1 MNLKELNIELSS
13 KQKELFE
20 RYYEFLIQENKK
32 YNLTAITNKEEVY
45 YKHFYDSLT
54 LIKTN
59 LIKEGVSLCDI
70 GSGAGFPGIPL
81 KIIFPNLELTI
92 VESQTKKTEFL
103 KKLVKHLEIEKVEVI
118 NERAEEYAHKKYFD
132 IVTARAVAD
141 LTILN
146 ELCLPLVKKNGYFI
160 AMKGNYKEELE
171 KSLNGINILGGKLL
185 NVISFDLPK
194 AMGKRNLIII
204 KKEKMVKGY
213 PRIFSQIKK
222 KPL

>member
-70 GSGAGFPGIPL
+70 GSGAGFPSIPL

-213 PRIFSQIKK
+213 PRIFNQIKK

>member
-1 MNLKELNIELSS
+1 MNLKELNIELTFE
-13 KQKELFE
+13 QQELF
-20 RYYEFLIQENKK
+20 RKYYEFLIQENKK
-32 YNLTAITNKEEVY
+32 YNLTAITNEEEVY

-81 KIIFPNLELTI
+81 KIIYPNLKLTI

-103 KKLVKHLEIEKVEVI
+103 KKLVIFLELDNVEII
-118 NERAEEYAHKKYFD
+118 NKRAEEYAHTKYFD

-141 LTILN
+141 LSILN
-146 ELCLPLVKKNGYFI
+146 ELCLPLVKKGGYFI
-160 AMKGNYKEELE
+160 AMKGNYEEEL
-171 KSLNGINILGGKLL
+171 KRTLNGITILGGKLIEVL
-185 NVISFDLPK
+185 SFELPK
-194 AMGKRNLIII
+194 DMGKRNLIII
-204 KKEKMVKGY
+204 KKEKMVQGY
-213 PRIFSQIKK
+213 PRAFSQIKK

>member
-70 GSGAGFPGIPL
+70 GSGAGFPSIPL

-103 KKLVKHLEIEKVEVI
+103 NKLVKHLEIEKVEVI

>member
-1 MNLKELNIELSS
+1 MNLKELNIELSF

-32 YNLTAITNKEEVY
+32 YNLTAITDKEEVY

-54 LIKTN
+54 LIKTK
-59 LIKEGVSLCDI
+59 LIKEDVSLCDI
-70 GSGAGFPGIPL
+70 GSGAGFPSVPL
-81 KIIFPNLELTI
+81 KIIYPNLKVTI
-92 VESQTKKTEFL
+92 IESQTKKTEFL
-103 KKLVKHLEIEKVEVI
+103 KKLIKYLELENVEII

-141 LTILN
+141 LSILN
-146 ELCLPLVKKNGYFI
+146 ELCLPFVKKDGYFI
-160 AMKGNYKEELE
+160 AMKGSYEEELE
-171 KSLNGINILGGKLL
+171 KSLNGMNILGGKLI

-194 AMGKRNLIII
+194 EMGKRNLIVI

-213 PRIFSQIKK
+213 PRMFSQIKK

>member
-1 MNLKELNIELSS
+1 MNLKELNIELTFE
-13 KQKELFE
+13 QQELF
-20 RYYEFLIQENKK
+20 RKYYEFLIQENKK
-32 YNLTAITNKEEVY
+32 YNLTAITNEEEVY

-81 KIIFPNLELTI
+81 KIIYPNLKLTI

-103 KKLVKHLEIEKVEVI
+103 KKLVNFLELDNVEII
-118 NERAEEYAHKKYFD
+118 NKRAEEYAHTKYFD

-141 LTILN
+141 LSILN
-146 ELCLPLVKKNGYFI
+146 ELCLPLVKKGGYFI
-160 AMKGNYKEELE
+160 AMKGNYEEEL
-171 KSLNGINILGGKLL
+171 KRTLNGITILGGKLIEVL
-185 NVISFDLPK
+185 SFELPK
-194 AMGKRNLIII
+194 DMGKRNLIII
-204 KKEKMVKGY
+204 KKEKMVQGY
-213 PRIFSQIKK
+213 PRAFSQIKK

>member
-1 MNLKELNIELSS
+1 M
-13 KQKELFE
+13 FE

>member
-1 MNLKELNIELSS
+1 MNLKELNIELTFE
-13 KQKELFE
+13 QQELF
-20 RYYEFLIQENKK
+20 RKYYEFLIQENKK
-32 YNLTAITNKEEVY
+32 YNLTAITNEEEVY

-81 KIIFPNLELTI
+81 KIIYPNLKLTI

-103 KKLVKHLEIEKVEVI
+103 KKLVIFLELDNVEII
-118 NERAEEYAHKKYFD
+118 NKRAEEYAHTKYFD

-141 LTILN
+141 LSILN
-146 ELCLPLVKKNGYFI
+146 ELCLPLVKKGGYFI
-160 AMKGNYKEELE
+160 AMKGNYEEEL
-171 KSLNGINILGGKLL
+171 KRTLNGINILGGKLIEVL
-185 NVISFDLPK
+185 SFELPK
-194 AMGKRNLIII
+194 EMGKRNLIII
-204 KKEKMVKGY
+204 KKEKMVQGY
-213 PRIFSQIKK
+213 PRAFSQIKK

>member
-1 MNLKELNIELSS
+1 MNLKELNIELIFE
-13 KQKELFE
+13 QQELF
-20 RYYEFLIQENKK
+20 RKYYEFLIQENKK
-32 YNLTAITNKEEVY
+32 YNLTAITDEEEVY

-81 KIIFPNLELTI
+81 KIIYPNLKLTI

-103 KKLVKHLEIEKVEVI
+103 KKLVNFLELDNVEII
-118 NERAEEYAHKKYFD
+118 NKRAEEYAHTKYFD

-141 LTILN
+141 LSILN
-146 ELCLPLVKKNGYFI
+146 ELCLPLVKKGGYFI
-160 AMKGNYKEELE
+160 AMKGNYEEEL
-171 KSLNGINILGGKLL
+171 KRTLNGINILGGKLIEVL
-185 NVISFDLPK
+185 SFELPK
-194 AMGKRNLIII
+194 EMGKRNLIII
-204 KKEKMVKGY
+204 KKEKMVQGY
-213 PRIFSQIKK
+213 PRAFSQIKK

>member
-1 MNLKELNIELSS
+1 MNLKELNIELTFE
-13 KQKELFE
+13 QQELF
-20 RYYEFLIQENKK
+20 RKYYEFLIQENKK
-32 YNLTAITNKEEVY
+32 YNLTAITDEEEVY

-81 KIIFPNLELTI
+81 KIIYPNLKLTI

-103 KKLVKHLEIEKVEVI
+103 KKLVIFLELDNVEII
-118 NERAEEYAHKKYFD
+118 NKRAEEYAHTKYFD

-141 LTILN
+141 LSILN
-146 ELCLPLVKKNGYFI
+146 ELCLPLVKKGGYFI
-160 AMKGNYKEELE
+160 AMKGNYEEEL
-171 KSLNGINILGGKLL
+171 KRTLNGINILGGKLIEVL
-185 NVISFDLPK
+185 SFELPK
-194 AMGKRNLIII
+194 EMGKRNLIII
-204 KKEKMVKGY
+204 KKEKMVQGY
-213 PRIFSQIKK
+213 PRAFSQIKK

>member
-70 GSGAGFPGIPL
+70 GSGAGFPSIPL

-103 KKLVKHLEIEKVEVI
+103 KKLIKHLEIEKVEVI

>member
-1 MNLKELNIELSS
+1 MNLKELNIELIFE
-13 KQKELFE
+13 QQELF
-20 RYYEFLIQENKK
+20 RKYYEFLIQENKK
-32 YNLTAITNKEEVY
+32 YNLTAITDEEEVY

-81 KIIFPNLELTI
+81 KIIYPNLKLTI

-103 KKLVKHLEIEKVEVI
+103 KKLVNFLELDNVEII
-118 NERAEEYAHKKYFD
+118 NKRAEEYAHTKYFD

-141 LTILN
+141 LSILN
-146 ELCLPLVKKNGYFI
+146 ELCLPLVKKGGYFI
-160 AMKGNYKEELE
+160 AMKGNYEEEL
-171 KSLNGINILGGKLL
+171 KRTLNGINILGGKLIEVL
-185 NVISFDLPK
+185 SFELPK
-194 AMGKRNLIII
+194 EMGKRNLIII
-204 KKEKMVKGY
+204 KKEKIVQLY
-213 PRIFSQIKK
+213 PRAFSQIKK